1 MGESFWNLLKEEKE
15 LNDISKENLRAVK
28 KVCKEEEKLA
38 KIDDKNPYNLFVRI
52 EDSRL
57 DLFFIFL
64 FLFLFLFI

>member
-15 LNDISKENLRAVK
+15 LNGISKENLRAAK

-38 KIDDKNPYNLFVRI
+38 KIDDKNPYNLSVRI